1 MDVEKI
7 DEIIDGYVDEEGVL
21 IQILLDIQ
29 HELNW
34 IPKESIIE
42 VSRRLQIPISQIYR
56 VASFYT
62 AMSLTPMGRHL
73 VQVCLVAARGV
84 DGVPRILNKVENT
97 LKIKAGETT
106 EDMMFTLRRVNCL
119 GCCAMGPMIVVDKD
133 YYGKMK
139 TQDVGE
145 ILERYE

>member
-73 VQVCLVAARGV
+73 VQVCLGTACHVRGA
-84 DGVPRILNKVENT
+84 PKILNKVENT

>member
-73 VQVCLVAARGV
+73 VQVCLGTACHVRGA
-84 DGVPRILNKVENT
+84 PKILNKVENT

-106 EDMMFTLRRVNCL
+106 EDMMFTLRGVSCL
-119 GCCAMGPMIVVDKD
+119 GCCAMGPMIVVDND

>member
-1 MDVEKI
+1 MEKI

-73 VQVCLVAARGV
+73 VQVCLGTACHVRGA
-84 DGVPRILNKVENT
+84 PKILNKVENT

>member
-62 AMSLTPMGRHL
+62 AMSLTPVGRHL
-73 VQVCLVAARGV
+73 VQVCLGTACHVRGA
-84 DGVPRILNKVENT
+84 PKILNKVENT

-106 EDMMFTLRRVNCL
+106 EDMMFTLRRVSCL
-119 GCCAMGPMIVVDKD
+119 GCCAMGPMIVVDND

>member
-7 DEIIDGYVDEEGVL
+7 DGIIDGYVDEEGVL

-29 HELNW
+29 RELNW
-34 IPKESIIE
+34 VPKEAIME
-42 VSRRLQIPISQIYR
+42 VSKRLQIPISQIYR

-73 VQVCLVAARGV
+73 VQVCLGTACHVRGA
-84 DGVPRILNKVENT
+84 PKILNKVENT

-106 EDMMFTLRRVNCL
+106 EDMMFTLRTVNCL
-119 GCCAMGPMIVVDKD
+119 GCCAMGPVMVVDED
-133 YYGKMK
+133 YHGKMK
-139 TQDVGE
+139 TSDVNG

>member
-29 HELNW
+29 RELNW
-34 IPKESIIE
+34 VPKEAIME

-73 VQVCLVAARGV
+73 VQVCLGTACHVRGA
-84 DGVPRILNKVENT
+84 PKILNKVENT

-106 EDMMFTLRRVNCL
+106 EDMIFTLRTVNCL
-119 GCCAMGPMIVVDKD
+119 GCCAMGPVMVVDED
-133 YYGKMK
+133 YHGKMK
-139 TQDVGE
+139 TSDVNG

>member
-29 HELNW
+29 RELNW

-73 VQVCLVAARGV
+73 VQVCLGTACYVRGA
-84 DGVPRILNKVENT
+84 PRILNKVENT

-106 EDMMFTLRRVNCL
+106 EDMMFTLRRVNCI
-119 GCCAMGPMIVVDKD
+119 GCCATGPMIVVDKD

-139 TQDVGE
+139 TSDVGE

>member
-73 VQVCLVAARGV
+73 VQVCLGTACHVRGA
-84 DGVPRILNKVENT
+84 PKILNKVENT

-139 TQDVGE
+139 TSDVGE

>member
-29 HELNW
+29 RELNW

-73 VQVCLVAARGV
+73 VQVCLGTACYVRGASK
-84 DGVPRILNKVENT
+84 ILNKVENT

-106 EDMMFTLRRVNCL
+106 EDMMFTLRRVSCL

-139 TQDVGE
+139 TQDVSE